1 MRRSGHGL
9 SLLEV
14 LVAMAIMG
22 VISTALLRVYDMTV
36 NTMRQGSGHLALQ
49 QRVRE
54 SVRRMQPLLT
64 TAMPPNT
71 TQEAIYAPPL
81 LGPASPSIRWST
93 PEDLLTNVPADP
105 RSPTWRLYELS
116 FDSGTGEIVLRQIAP
131 AVPNPTKVVG
141 RQLASVAFEHLSLN
155 SVRVVVRGDEPI
167 RRAGGK
173 TTSSS
178 YQVETL
184 VQIPYYT
191 SD

>member
-1 MRRSGHGL
+1 MKRRGL

-14 LVAMAIMG
+14 LVAMVLLGM
-22 VISTALLRVYDMTV
+22 VSTALLRVYDMTV
-36 NTMRQGSGHLALQ
+36 NTLRQGTGHLDLQ

-71 TQEAIYAPPL
+71 TQEAIYAPAL
-81 LGPASPSIRWST
+81 LAPPAASIRWST
-93 PEDLLTNVPADP
+93 PEDLLTNVPVDP
-105 RSPTWRLYELS
+105 RAPTWRLYEMS
-116 FDSGTGEIVLRQIAP
+116 FNVGTGDLSLTQISP
-131 AVPNPTKVVG
+131 ATPNPTKVVG
-141 RQLASVAFEHLSLN
+141 RKLAAVSFEHLSLN
-155 SVRVVVRGDEPI
+155 SIRIIARGDERI

-173 TTSSS
+173 TTVSS